1 MGRDAQTLRSR
12 LVAQYGL
19 RVTSWREMSL
29 IGGGG
34 ELLACSIATLAAPRG
49 LAVVF
54 PGWRYTA
61 SMPLLAGAAE
71 VMLELGFDV
80 LRVEYDYPA
89 RGATLE
95 TPAGEQAVMAAVRG
109 DAEAVMRAV
118 ESLGDYRALVCVGKS
133 LGTHALA
140 HLVSRAPL
148 EALVW
153 LTPPLAGLGASIAET
168 QQRSLVVIGTADP
181 HCDDALMAPLRA
193 REVTHRVLELE
204 GANHALEIP
213 GDEAKT
219 SAVQATWLEALRAF
233 VAGAG
238 ADCATCA
245 RYFDGYASGGDTF
258 PHEAWRVVDAFEHPV
273 GTHGGHVGMTGIGR
287 CRGCGRRASFTCNYG
302 PGYTFTR
309 A

>member
-1 MGRDAQTLRSR
+1 
-12 LVAQYGL
+12 
-19 RVTSWREMSL
+19 VTSWRELSL

-34 ELLACSIATLAAPRG
+34 EVLACSIAALAAPRG

-61 SMPLLAGAAE
+61 SMPLLARAAE

-95 TPAGEQAVMAAVRG
+95 TAAGEQAVLAGVRG

-118 ESLGDYRALVCVGKS
+118 ESLGDYRALVLVGKS

-140 HLVSRAPL
+140 HLVSLGADA
-148 EALVW
+148 ALVW
-153 LTPPLAGLGASIAET
+153 LTPPLAGLDASIAET

-181 HCDDALMAPLRA
+181 HYDDALMAPLRA
-193 REVTHRVLELE
+193 RHRVLEIE
-204 GANHALEIP
+204 DADHALEIA

-219 SAVQATWLEALRAF
+219 SAAHATWLGALRAF
-233 VAGAG
+233 VTG
-238 ADCATCA
+238 ADCATCS
-245 RYFDGYASGGDTF
+245 RYFDGYGSGGDIF
-258 PHEAWRVVDAFEHPV
+258 PDEAWRVVDAFEHPV
-273 GTHGGHVGMTGIGR
+273 GTHGGHIGMTGVGR
-287 CRGCGRRASFTCNYG
+287 CRGCGRRASFTCSYG

-309 A
+309 E